1 MFSSSPEEHSH
12 QNKVISSSIYNKF
25 TISEKMESIYTINIA
40 NKRQND
46 ILSTV

>member
-12 QNKVISSSIYNKF
+12 QNKVISGSIYNKF

-40 NKRQND
+40 NKCQND